1 LGTACGGA
9 HDIGV
14 SSGLPVP
21 SVLDSCIEITVSI
34 VDDGAMVVP
43 PLLSWNPVDTSEPHT
58 APALPSGRVPPP
70 PDKSMCFISA
80 IQEALLVPHDASS
93 KVERT
98 LCVLD
103 DVPDAHLHQS
113 FLYKSKASLHV
124 ARKRG
129 KLKLQ
134 SFSGPIS
141 LHIHIIQNDSHSH
154 LATLVVAHSLT
165 TLQSSTLL
173 QRPLRALRALR
184 ALHSPH
190 VLPIPLKL
198 AQRANFVHV

>member
-1 LGTACGGA
+1 MTLEFPVACLSRASWTHALKSLFRLWMMALWWCLHYSLGILWTRPNHTRLLHFHQAEFLLHLINQCA
-9 HDIGV
+9 LYPQSRRPFLFFMTRRPR
-14 SSGLPVP
+14 SS
-21 SVLDSCIEITVSI
+21 
-34 VDDGAMVVP
+34 
-43 PLLSWNPVDTSEPHT
+43 
-58 APALPSGRVPPP
+58 
-70 PDKSMCFISA
+70 
-80 IQEALLVPHDASS
+80 
-93 KVERT
+93 ER
-98 LCVLD
+98 CVCWMMSQMH
-103 DVPDAHLHQS
+103 VYTS
-113 FLYKSKASLHV
+113 FLCKSKASLHV
-124 ARKRG
+124 ARKCD